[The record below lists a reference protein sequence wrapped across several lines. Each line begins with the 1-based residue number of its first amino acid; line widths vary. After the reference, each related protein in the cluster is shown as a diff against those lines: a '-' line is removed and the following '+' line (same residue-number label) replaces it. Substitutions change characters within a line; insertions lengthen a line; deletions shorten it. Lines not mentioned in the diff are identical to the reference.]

1 MRGPGIESSRPLSFA
16 PKGGALISVLLHAGL
31 ISATVAIQAHLATLP
46 PEDTGPESAH
56 FLYPLLRPMPKPV
69 QEQISYV
76 GLTGAVPVNV
86 PVVPAMKDD
95 HATEEAAVKPPPTQ
109 LAVEEVAVPEPPRTF
124 SEIEVDSAA
133 VRDPESAGPA
143 YPPKLL
149 EAKLEGATVVQFVVD
164 STGHVD
170 IKSLVVLE
178 STHPDF
184 TKAVRDVLPRMKYQP
199 AKMGRRPVAQLV
211 EQRFGFRIAPP

>member
-1 MRGPGIESSRPLSFA
+1 VRGTGIESSRPLLLRPRYGTLASI
-16 PKGGALISVLLHAGL
+16 GLHAGL
-31 ISATVAIQAHLATLP
+31 IAATVMVQSHLASLP
-46 PEDTGPESAH
+46 PEEAAPVSAQ
-56 FLYPLLRPMPKPV
+56 FLYPLFRPMPRPV
-69 QEQISYV
+69 QERVSYL
-76 GLTGAVPVNV
+76 GLQGIIPVDVPVSV
-86 PVVPAMKDD
+86 IKDNN
-95 HATEEAAVKPPPTQ
+95 AQEVQTVLPPLTQ
-109 LAVEEVAVPEPPRTF
+109 MAVEEVAVPEPPRTF

-149 EAKLEGATVVQFVVD
+149 ALKLEGATVVQFVVD

-170 IKSLVVLE
+170 MNSLVLLA

-184 TKAVRDVLPRMKYQP
+184 TQAVRDVLPRMKYQP
-199 AKMGRRPVAQLV
+199 ARIGRRPVAQLV

>member
-1 MRGPGIESSRPLSFA
+1 MRGTGIESSRPLLVRPRIGTLASI
-16 PKGGALISVLLHAGL
+16 GLHAGL
-31 ISATVAIQAHLATLP
+31 IGATVLAQAHLASLP
-46 PEDTGPESAH
+46 PEDPGPLSAQ

-69 QEQISYV
+69 QEQVSYI
-76 GLTGAVPVNV
+76 GLNGMQPLDLPVT
-86 PVVPAMKDD
+86 AIKDD
-95 HATEEAAVKPPPTQ
+95 HAKEVATLLPPPTQ
-109 LAVEEVAVPEPPRTF
+109 VAIEEVVVPEPPRTF

-143 YPPKLL
+143 YPLKLL
-149 EAKLEGATVVQFVVD
+149 ALKLEGATVVQFVVD

-170 IKSLVVLE
+170 VASLVILD

-184 TKAVRDVLPRMKYQP
+184 TQAVRDVLPRMKYQP
-199 AKMGRRPVAQLV
+199 ARMGRRPVAQLV

>member
-1 MRGPGIESSRPLSFA
+1 MRGPGIESSRPLSWVPRVGTLA
-16 PKGGALISVLLHAGL
+16 SVGLHAGL
-31 ISATVAIQAHLATLP
+31 IAATVAFQSHLASLP
-46 PEDTGPESAH
+46 PEDTGPVSAQ

-69 QEQISYV
+69 QEQVTYI
-76 GLTGAVPVNV
+76 GLTGTLPAEV
-86 PVVPAMKDD
+86 PVVAIKD
-95 HATEEAAVKPPPTQ
+95 HPATEEATVKPPPTQ
-109 LAVEEVAVPEPPRTF
+109 FAIEEVVVPEPPRTF

-143 YPPKLL
+143 YPQKLL

-164 STGHVD
+164 STGRVD
-170 IKSLVVLE
+170 IMSLVVLE
-178 STHPDF
+178 STHPEF